1 MRTSIHSVAVI
12 SLFTSNGRAFA
23 PPRTPASS
31 SSSSAR
37 RPSSS
42 SSFRLRAAS
51 GNDLAGL
58 LREYS
63 GSAAASSAAASD
75 AATMAEDKVAIVP
88 SSAAAVIVAPPL
100 EPPPPPPPPMEIIA
114 PPPPANVAESTL
126 DAVASAAAAAQ
137 DAADQAAAAAAAI
150 AVKGAAATKAATTA
164 AASAGAAAAA
174 FQLPLRPLVGGVF
187 VPSAPSASSRLPF
200 QVDPAKV
207 DATNA
212 FDASARAR
220 ENLAIIKA
228 NFLGGIRGIADAT
241 SSVFVDIP
249 TVGGSAS
256 STAVASTFA
265 AAIASL
271 HLREYGGW
279 YAAVLMGV
287 IALNQRSK
295 GREDATAAYE
305 SELAVARERA
315 SKAAA
320 AAGLAAE
327 GAKTAK
333 MLAMKMERDMTKD
346 GGKALLES
354 SRSKMAEV
362 EKASVIIVISHLR

>member
-1 MRTSIHSVAVI
+1 MRQSIPSVAVL
-12 SLFTSNGRAFA
+12 SLFASNGRAFA

-31 SSSSAR
+31 SSSSSR
-37 RPSSS
+37 NPSSSS

-51 GNDLAGL
+51 GNELAGL

-63 GSAAASSAAASD
+63 SSDVTATTAAKVSS
-75 AATMAEDKVAIVP
+75 
-88 SSAAAVIVAPPL
+88 
-100 EPPPPPPPPMEIIA
+100 PPPPPPMEIVA
-114 PPPPANVAESTL
+114 PPPPSEVADSAL
-126 DAVASAAAAAQ
+126 DAVARAASAAQ
-137 DAADQAAAAAAAI
+137 DAADQAAAVAAAI
-150 AVKGAAATKAATTA
+150 AVKGAAATKAATA
-164 AASAGAAAAA
+164 AAATAGAGAA

-187 VPSAPSASSRLPF
+187 VPSKLPF
-200 QVDPAKV
+200 QVDPSKV
-207 DATNA
+207 DSANA

-220 ENLAIIKA
+220 DNLAIIKA
-228 NFLGGIRGIADAT
+228 NFLEGFRGITDAT
-241 SSVFVDIP
+241 SSVVVDVP
-249 TVGGSAS
+249 KVGGNAPS
-256 STAVASTFA
+256 STAAAEAASTFA
-265 AAIASL
+265 AVIASL

-279 YAAVLMGV
+279 YAAVAMGV
-287 IALNQRSK
+287 IALNQRSR

-305 SELAVARERA
+305 GEIASARERA
-315 SKAAA
+315 SEAAA

-362 EKASVIIVISHLR
+362 EKASVCYCYFVFCDDTREE

>member
-1 MRTSIHSVAVI
+1 MRQSIPSVAVL
-12 SLFTSNGRAFA
+12 SLFASNGRAFA

-31 SSSSAR
+31 LSSSSR
-37 RPSSS
+37 NPSSSS

-51 GNDLAGL
+51 GNELAGL

-63 GSAAASSAAASD
+63 SSDVTATTAA
-75 AATMAEDKVAIVP
+75 KVAVAP
-88 SSAAAVIVAPPL
+88 SSSVVSS
-100 EPPPPPPPPMEIIA
+100 PPPPPMEIVA
-114 PPPPANVAESTL
+114 PPPPSEVADSAL
-126 DAVASAAAAAQ
+126 DAVARAASAAQ

-150 AVKGAAATKAATTA
+150 AVKGAAATKAAAAAAATKAATA
-164 AASAGAAAAA
+164 ATAGAGAA

-187 VPSAPSASSRLPF
+187 VPSKLPF
-200 QVDPAKV
+200 QVDPSKV
-207 DATNA
+207 DSANA

-220 ENLAIIKA
+220 DNLAIIKA
-228 NFLGGIRGIADAT
+228 NFLEGFRGITDAT
-241 SSVFVDIP
+241 SSVVVDVP
-249 TVGGSAS
+249 KVGGNAPS
-256 STAVASTFA
+256 STAAAEAASTFA
-265 AAIASL
+265 AVIASL

-279 YAAVLMGV
+279 YAAVAMGV
-287 IALNQRSK
+287 IALNQRSR
-295 GREDATAAYE
+295 GRDDATAAYE
-305 SELAVARERA
+305 GEIASARERA
-315 SKAAA
+315 SEAAA

-362 EKASVIIVISHLR
+362 EKASVCYCYFLFLR

>member
-1 MRTSIHSVAVI
+1 MRQSIPSVAVL
-12 SLFTSNGRAFA
+12 SLFASNGRAFA

-31 SSSSAR
+31 SSSSSSSSR
-37 RPSSS
+37 NPSSSS

-51 GNDLAGL
+51 GNELAGL

-63 GSAAASSAAASD
+63 SSDVTATTAA
-75 AATMAEDKVAIVP
+75 KVA
-88 SSAAAVIVAPPL
+88 VAPL
-100 EPPPPPPPPMEIIA
+100 SSVVSSPPPPPMEIVA
-114 PPPPANVAESTL
+114 PPPPAEVADSAL
-126 DAVASAAAAAQ
+126 DAVARAASAAQ
-137 DAADQAAAAAAAI
+137 DAADQAAAVAAAI
-150 AVKGAAATKAATTA
+150 AVKGAAATKAATA
-164 AASAGAAAAA
+164 AAATAGAGAA

-187 VPSAPSASSRLPF
+187 VPSKLPF
-200 QVDPAKV
+200 QVDPSKV
-207 DATNA
+207 DSANA

-220 ENLAIIKA
+220 DNLAIIKA
-228 NFLGGIRGIADAT
+228 NFLEGFRGITDAT
-241 SSVFVDIP
+241 SSVVVDVP
-249 TVGGSAS
+249 KVGGNAPS
-256 STAVASTFA
+256 STAAAEAASTFA
-265 AAIASL
+265 AVIASL

-279 YAAVLMGV
+279 YAAVAMGV
-287 IALNQRSK
+287 IALNQRSR

-305 SELAVARERA
+305 GEIASARERA
-315 SKAAA
+315 SEAAA

-362 EKASVIIVISHLR
+362 EKASVCYCYFVFCDDTREE